1 MRSYGQ
7 FCPIAKAAEILE
19 ERWTLLIVRELLLGS
34 QRFNELHRGLPRA
47 PRSTLA
53 ARLRSLERSGIIT
66 RHVGDGGHPVTY
78 ALTPMGRELYDI
90 VMQIGEWGQRWVNYD
105 IQPAEVDPEL
115 VLWDMHRRVYLD
127 RLPKERVVVQ
137 FDLTGLARAH
147 YWLVL
152 EQPEPSFCLHDPG
165 FDVDLLVTADTLSL
179 HRVWI
184 GRLPMADALAQGL
197 IRIDGPPA
205 LARAFPGWLMLSTF
219 AHIPPAEQPAP

>member
-115 VLWDMHRRVYLD
+115 VL
-127 RLPKERVVVQ
+127 
-137 FDLTGLARAH
+137 
-147 YWLVL
+147 
-152 EQPEPSFCLHDPG
+152 
-165 FDVDLLVTADTLSL
+165 
-179 HRVWI
+179 
-184 GRLPMADALAQGL
+184 
-197 IRIDGPPA
+197 
-205 LARAFPGWLMLSTF
+205 
-219 AHIPPAEQPAP
+219 